1 MVTSKTLAVA
11 AALVVGASSLAFAQ
25 NGPATGSEPPVAG
38 GAGGGGAPSAGAPSA
53 HGKSAP
59 SHTMMK
65 HKKKESPSSS

>member
-1 MVTSKTLAVA
+1 MMMVTSKTLALA

-25 NGPATGSEPPVAG
+25 NGQAIGSEPPVAG
-38 GAGGGGAPSAGAPSA
+38 GAGGGGAPNA

-65 HKKKESPSSS
+65 HKKKEPRSSS